1 MKTISDNP
9 YINEEVKKVIS
20 QFDTLYTEKNTA
32 GIKNNIKIAKRLAS
46 DVASTISQIHIYY
59 SIATAFGDI
68 LHLESSIY
76 SEEMIIDQLYNFRMA
91 IDCSKNRKFSDEEIP
106 YVAGCLIQLYTNY
119 ANALSNMGRVI
130 EAIRYYKKAL
140 SIHKDFGMAEGNLG
154 IEYIY
159 YADLDY
165 DKGHSRIFH
174 YVGYKYLKL
183 ALKHKKTIVK
193 SKVIACFQKKIDMFT
208 SEYVQ
213 GFLEKDL
220 NLGKYSLGRK
230 KEADYRTW
238 VMNHGLFLNT
248 MNDLPFKDNFMAA
261 DVLHLP
267 NIIN

>member
-1 MKTISDNP
+1 MMMKRINDNP
-9 YINEEVKKVIS
+9 YIDEEVKKVIS
-20 QFDTLYTEKNTA
+20 QFDALYAEKDA
-32 GIKNNIKIAKRLAS
+32 VGIKNNIKVAKKLANHIT
-46 DVASTISQIHIYY
+46 STISQIHIYY

-68 LHLESSIY
+68 MHFESSIY
-76 SEEMIIDQLYNFRMA
+76 NEEIIIDQLYNFRMA

-165 DKGHSRIFH
+165 DKSHSRIFH

-183 ALKHKKTIVK
+183 ALKHKKTIVE

-238 VMNHGLFLNT
+238 VTRVQDRKM
-248 MNDLPFKDNFMAA
+248 K
-261 DVLHLP
+261 
-267 NIIN
+267 